1 MSTTNFETSINAP
14 KEKVWEILADFSG
27 IYKWAPLV
35 TNSTSITADNSGLGC
50 ERTCEIQNMGSI
62 IERVTE
68 WNEGEGYK
76 IEVATIPGTPV
87 KSGFTSWLLKS
98 EGNQTIAK
106 ILSHF
111 ELEGTEEEKNAFLE
125 NVPQLLKSSL
135 MGLKR
140 YAETGKRVE
149 TDDLYHMTGRTHN

>member
-98 EGNQTIAK
+98 KGNQTIAK

-111 ELEGTEEEKNAFLE
+111 ELEGTEE
-125 NVPQLLKSSL
+125 
-135 MGLKR
+135 
-140 YAETGKRVE
+140 
-149 TDDLYHMTGRTHN
+149 